1 MIGFRLRLSSHSYLD
16 NYEKMNTDYSRYSY
30 IYECLILDKINEISN
45 GDTKQMLQKFLLK

>member
-45 GDTKQMLQKFLLK
+45 GDTKQMLQYMR